1 MPPVQL
7 NNDPNPVGTDL
18 LNDAH
23 LDAQGSTADNS
34 ASNTVISPASAS
46 PEEISAVTDS
56 YAQDSALSRKNTPAK
71 TDAGAARFIP
81 PPRRAA
87 QAGTSPL
94 APGSLEGLGA
104 RGATHTPPAKRSG
117 KTGPF
122 SSSARQASARSLR
135 KPPNPTQRLGFVP
148 SKRSEESFVNAL
160 EQLPTIERLQ
170 AAAEQVVTEQAA
182 ANALDAI
189 KDNLFSYAEPNDA
202 AKLAVI
208 FRQWNE
214 LVKQNTVSGDDNG
227 FPKLTAHVPIGD

>member
-1 MPPVQL
+1 M
-7 NNDPNPVGTDL
+7 
-18 LNDAH
+18 
-23 LDAQGSTADNS
+23 
-34 ASNTVISPASAS
+34 
-46 PEEISAVTDS
+46 
-56 YAQDSALSRKNTPAK
+56 
-71 TDAGAARFIP
+71 
-81 PPRRAA
+81 
-87 QAGTSPL
+87 
-94 APGSLEGLGA
+94 
-104 RGATHTPPAKRSG
+104 
-117 KTGPF
+117 
-122 SSSARQASARSLR
+122 
-135 KPPNPTQRLGFVP
+135 
-148 SKRSEESFVNAL
+148 